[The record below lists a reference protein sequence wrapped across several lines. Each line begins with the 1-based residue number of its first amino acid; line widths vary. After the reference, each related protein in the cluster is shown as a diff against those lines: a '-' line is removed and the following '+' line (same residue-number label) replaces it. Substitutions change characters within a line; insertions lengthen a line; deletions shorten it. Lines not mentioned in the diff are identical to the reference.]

1 MGPLSRTANLAMT
14 GTVQGSVGGVL
25 VPLDN
30 ARLLA
35 PYFMLTAFI
44 LTVFGFFINHHINS
58 HAISDIDHEVS
69 DLHPTPTV
77 TLESSKIR
85 WNFRSTM
92 VYQRSKLR
100 CKPGLPRAEVETLA
114 RNLLP
119 SAFLNFTSDCMVSLF
134 GSGPDDLDSARRRRV
149 LVL

>member
-1 MGPLSRTANLAMT
+1 M
-14 GTVQGSVGGVL
+14 
-25 VPLDN
+25 
-30 ARLLA
+30 
-35 PYFMLTAFI
+35 
-44 LTVFGFFINHHINS
+44 VFGFFINHHINS

-119 SAFLNFTSDCMVSLF
+119 SAFLNFTWDCMVSLF

-149 LVL
+149 LVFVRSGGYR